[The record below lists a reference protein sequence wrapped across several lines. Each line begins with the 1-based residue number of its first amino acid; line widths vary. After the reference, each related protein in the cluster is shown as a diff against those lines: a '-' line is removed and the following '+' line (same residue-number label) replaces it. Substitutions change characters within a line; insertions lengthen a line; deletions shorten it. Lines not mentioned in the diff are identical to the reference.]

1 MKRLAKRIFPYIPV
15 WLRRIATSVYEVHY
29 ARIASTAMGLEGV
42 DVSVSKTG
50 RNVKPRMLF
59 YHPSGL
65 SFGGTEKF
73 LQILAR
79 HINKDK
85 YDTYFLYSAKPRRA
99 TGLDLRLDGRLSY
112 LEGQG
117 VKLIAF
123 DYESMDQ
130 DYPYV
135 IRKATPTIFEVL
147 RQENIDLVV
156 TAGTGY
162 TEFPFNLIRD
172 IPIVMLNIFG
182 SFNVQKNFALNCC
195 ISNEVA
201 DKIRPIVPEKKIE
214 VMYIPS
220 DGPTA
225 ESLVAGQALRGRLGI
240 APEAMVFGRIGR
252 GSDDIFDPIGIRAF
266 QRLVAEDQSVHYLIM
281 SPMPVVKK
289 IVEEEKIPN
298 VHFLPASSSESD
310 VWAFHQVIDC
320 LAHFR
325 HDGESCGLNI
335 AEAMLCAKPIITHR
349 SPIWNAHLEYLKPE
363 FSRVADIN
371 DIDGY
376 YAHMKEYTALKKEG
390 GLARVGELAR
400 AQAEPLF
407 LIKNSITR
415 FEGWVDKILCR

>member
-1 MKRLAKRIFPYIPV
+1 MKALAKKLFPYIPV
-15 WLRRIATSVYEVHY
+15 WLRRLATYAYEMRY
-29 ARIASTAMGLEGV
+29 AKFAATAMAGEGV
-42 DVSVSKTG
+42 DVSAIKKG
-50 RNVKPRMLF
+50 KNARPRMLF

-73 LQILAR
+73 LQVLAR

-85 YDTYFLYSAKPRRA
+85 YDIYFLYSPKPRRA

-112 LEGQG
+112 LEGHG
-117 VKLIAF
+117 VKLIVF

-130 DYPYV
+130 NYPYV
-135 IRKATPTIFEVL
+135 IRKASPTIFEVL
-147 RQENIDLVV
+147 RQENIDLIV

-201 DKIRPIVPEKKIE
+201 DKIRPIVPEEKIE

-220 DGPTA
+220 EGPTA
-225 ESLVAGQALRGRLGI
+225 DSLAAGQELRSRLGI

-266 QRLVAEDQSVHYLIM
+266 QRLVAEDPTVHYLIM
-281 SPMPVVKK
+281 SPMPIVKK
-289 IVEEEKIPN
+289 IAEEDKIPN

-310 VWAFHQVIDC
+310 VWAFHRSIDC

-335 AEAMLCAKPIITHR
+335 AEAMLCAKPVITHH

-363 FSRVADIN
+363 FSRVAD
-371 DIDGY
+371 
-376 YAHMKEYTALKKEG
+376 
-390 GLARVGELAR
+390 
-400 AQAEPLF
+400 
-407 LIKNSITR
+407 
-415 FEGWVDKILCR
+415 